1 MCGVGFRGYPGT
13 YAKGVPIHG
22 LDQVDEAIVFHAGTG
37 INEQGE
43 WVTNGGRVLGVVG
56 LGHNIAEARGKAY
69 EQAARITF
77 EGKQNRTDIAAKAL
91 L

>member
-1 MCGVGFRGYPGT
+1 
-13 YAKGVPIHG
+13 
-22 LDQVDEAIVFHAGTG
+22 LEQVDEAIVFHAGTG

-56 LGHNIAEARGKAY
+56 LGRDITGARNKAY
-69 EQAARITF
+69 EQADRIAF